1 MPVWFITGTSRG
13 IGLELARQLA
23 ATSGNTVIATC
34 RNPAGAA
41 ALSQIAGVH
50 VVALDI
56 TSEESVRAA
65 FAKTEAILGADGG
78 IDYLI
83 NNAGIGGG
91 DTVEDTTPEEL
102 HRQLTTHVVGPLLVF
117 RAFLPLVRKG
127 SRKVVVN
134 VTSGLASIGLDL
146 GPKGASYSIAKAGM
160 NMLTYKMS
168 KQYSDLTI
176 FLLDPGWVKTDMG
189 GPDAW
194 LDVDYAVRNHIKIY
208 ESATLETHSG
218 KFLSN
223 EGKEIPW

>member
-13 IGLELARQLA
+13 IGLELVRQLA
-23 ATSGNTVIATC
+23 AKAGNTVIATC
-34 RNPAGAA
+34 RNPDRAP
-41 ALSQIAGVH
+41 ALAQIAGVH

-65 FAKTEAILGADGG
+65 FEKTQTILGADGG
-78 IDYLI
+78 IEYLI

-102 HRQLTTHVVGPLLVF
+102 HRQFNTHVVGPLQVF

-127 SRKVVVN
+127 TRKVVVN

-146 GPKGASYSIAKAGM
+146 GAKGASYSIAKAGL

-168 KQYSDLTI
+168 KQYPDLTI

-194 LDVDYAVRNHIKIY
+194 LDVDFAVGNHIKVY
-208 ESATLETHSG
+208 EQATLETHSG
-218 KFLSN
+218 KFFSHD
-223 EGKEIPW
+223 GKPVPW